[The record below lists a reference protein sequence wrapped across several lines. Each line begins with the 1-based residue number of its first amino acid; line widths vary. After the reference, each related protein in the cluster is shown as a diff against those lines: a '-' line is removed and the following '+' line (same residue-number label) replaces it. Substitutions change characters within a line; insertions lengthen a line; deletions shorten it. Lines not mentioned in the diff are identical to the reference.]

1 MNANFPHLVIAIVS
15 DWTGVIAAAA
25 AVVGLIFVGVQSRRA
40 TAVARAQATIQ
51 FQNAFRDSSGP
62 RRRIQ
67 QSFPIHVPLV
77 APLRALL
84 SGEWVAQDRP
94 RSGRVC
100 PPKRIRKSGR
110 KSMRSLQRRV
120 RHRWQAQGLEP
131 IGLHEARHTAAT
143 WLDHAGVSAKVC
155 SQIMGH
161 KTPEYQPG
169 AARITLERY
178 THVLPGELEHA
189 RERLNRFLSERT

>member
-1 MNANFPHLVIAIVS
+1 ML
-15 DWTGVIAAAA
+15 DWRHVNLATGGIELAGDEDGRKPGGSWRV
-25 AVVGLIFVGVQSRRA
+25 
-40 TAVARAQATIQ
+40 
-51 FQNAFRDSSGP
+51 
-62 RRRIQ
+62 
-67 QSFPIHVPLV
+67 VPL
-77 APLRALL
+77 AEPLRALL
-84 SGEWVAQDRP
+84 SGEWVAQGRP

-110 KSMRSLQRRV
+110 VSMRSLQGRV

-143 WLDHAGVSAKVC
+143 WLDHAEVSAKVC

-189 RERLNRFLSERT
+189 RERLNRFLSERASWET